1 MSRHLLRF
9 LFAAAPEGV
18 PDADLLR
25 RFTATRDE
33 SAFEL
38 LVRRHADLVWNVCC
52 GVLRH
57 DADAEDAFQATFLAL
72 ARRADAIR
80 TPCAAGWLQRV
91 AVHAAL
97 KQKAKSARFRHAEVP
112 EQIEAVA
119 AHDSELAAVVHEELA
134 KLPEAFRLPVL
145 LCDLEGHT
153 HAEAAKQLGWPIGTV
168 SGRLSRARDRLRE
181 RLTRRGV
188 APVILGS
195 LAASSGTIRAAV
207 AVGVGAIPAP
217 AGVLALT
224 TEVLSTMQTAKR
236 NLIGVVIAL
245 MIGVAGGG
253 TLVAVGQADAPAPIA
268 NAALPVQVKPAAPEQ
283 PQDIAGP
290 KERALSQRE
299 QAKPAAPEKPIAGP
313 LERALSQRNLR
324 AVAQAVL
331 AYTMD
336 KGHLPTD
343 ILDAKTKKP
352 LLSWR
357 VAILPYMEQRAVHK
371 LIKLDEPWDSEN
383 NKRLGQAKFKVY
395 AAGITEEGVGQLGM
409 TLFKR
414 FSGAHTLH
422 QPGTDVDVMKTPDGR
437 PMTLLLAEVG
447 DPVPWIKPD
456 DPVLEPADAN
466 NPFAPKTPAPWTG
479 PYSNVINVAFAD
491 GLAFSLKPDLPRA
504 QINSLIYSNDA
515 MVLPERGELVAAPS
529 EAQDA
534 EDFTALLKAAREM
547 ADQLIKLTE
556 EEANLRAELAALR
569 RLPLDQSTPLADRLI
584 ELDAHLRQL
593 RGVVEQ
599 LRKEVQKAKTK

>member
-1 MSRHLLRF
+1 MPRHLLRF

-38 LVRRHADLVWNVCC
+38 LVRRHADLVWKVCR

-112 EQIEAVA
+112 VRVEAVA
-119 AHDSELAAVVHEELA
+119 CRDPDLAAVVHEELA
-134 KLPEAFRLPVL
+134 NLPEAYRLPVL

-188 APVILGS
+188 APVIVVGS
-195 LAASSGTIRAAV
+195 LAASSGAIRAAV
-207 AVGVGAIPAP
+207 AVGVGTLPTP
-217 AGVLALT
+217 SGVLALT
-224 TEVLSTMQTAKR
+224 TEVLTTMQSVKR
-236 NLIGVVIAL
+236 NLIGVVVAL

-253 TLVAVGQADAPAPIA
+253 TLVAVGQADTPAPVA
-268 NAALPVQVKPAAPEQ
+268 NAAPPEQAKPAAPEK
-283 PQDIAGP
+283 PQAVAGP
-290 KERALSQRE
+290 KERALSQR
-299 QAKPAAPEKPIAGP
+299 
-313 LERALSQRNLR
+313 NLR
-324 AVAQAVL
+324 AIAQAIQ
-331 AYTMD
+331 AYHLD

-357 VAILPYMEQRAVHK
+357 VAILPYIEQRNVYK

-383 NKRLGQAKFKVY
+383 NQRLGQVRLKVY
-395 AAGITEEGVGQLGM
+395 SAGLDFRGDEQPM
-409 TLFKR
+409 TYVKR
-414 FSGAHTLH
+414 FTGTETLH
-422 QPGTDVDVMKTPDGR
+422 RPGTDVDVMKTPDGR

-447 DPVPWIKPD
+447 DPVPWMKPD
-456 DPVLEPADAN
+456 DPLLEPADAN
-466 NPFAPKTPAPWTG
+466 NPFKPKAPAPWKG
-479 PYSNVINVAFAD
+479 PYSNVVNVAFAD
-491 GLAFSLKPDLPRA
+491 GLAFSLKPDLPKE
-504 QINSLIYSNDA
+504 QIHSLIYWNDG
-515 MVLPERGELVAAPS
+515 MVLPERGELVAAPP

-584 ELDAHLRQL
+584 ELDALLRQL
-593 RGVVEQ
+593 RSEVGQ
-599 LRKEVQKAKTK
+599 LRKEVEKAKKK

>member
-1 MSRHLLRF
+1 MPRHLLRF
-9 LFAAAPEGV
+9 LFAAAPDGV

-25 RFTATRDE
+25 RFAATRDE
-33 SAFEL
+33 AAFEL
-38 LVRRHADLVWNVCC
+38 LVRRHADLVWKVCR

-97 KQKAKSARFRHAEVP
+97 KQKTKVARFRHADVSEPV
-112 EQIEAVA
+112 EAVA
-119 AHDSELAAVVHEELA
+119 THDSELAAVIHEELA
-134 KLPEAFRLPVL
+134 NLPEAFRLPVL

-188 APVILGS
+188 APVIFGS
-195 LAASSGTIRAAV
+195 LAASSGAIRAAV
-207 AVGVGAIPAP
+207 AVGVGTLPATS
-217 AGVLALT
+217 GVVALT
-224 TEVLSTMQTAKR
+224 TEVLFTMQTAKR
-236 NLIGVVIAL
+236 NLIVVVVAL

-253 TLVAVGQADAPAPIA
+253 TLVAVGQADAPAPVA
-268 NAALPVQVKPAAPEQ
+268 NAAPPEH
-283 PQDIAGP
+283 
-290 KERALSQRE
+290 
-299 QAKPAAPEKPIAGP
+299 AKPAAPEKPQAVAGP
-313 LERALSQRNLR
+313 RERAQSQRNLR
-324 AVAQAVL
+324 AVAQAIQ
-331 AYTMD
+331 AYHLD

-371 LIKLDEPWDSEN
+371 RINLDEPWDSEN
-383 NKRLGQAKFKVY
+383 NQRLGQVRIKVFS
-395 AAGITEEGVGQLGM
+395 AGLDFRGNEVPM
-409 TLFKR
+409 TYVKR
-414 FSGAHTLH
+414 FTGASTLH
-422 QPGTDVDVMKTPDGR
+422 RPGTEVDVAKIPDGR

-447 DPVPWIKPD
+447 DPVPWMKPD
-456 DPVLEPADAN
+456 DPLLEPADAN
-466 NPFAPKTPAPWTG
+466 NPFKPKAPVAWKG
-479 PYSNVINVAFAD
+479 PYSNVVNVAFAD
-491 GLAFSLKPDLPRA
+491 GMAFSLKPDLPKE
-504 QINSLIYSNDA
+504 QIHSLIYSGDG
-515 MVLPERGELVAAPS
+515 MVLPERGELAAAPS

-569 RLPLDQSTPLADRLI
+569 RFPLDQSTPLADRLI
-584 ELDAHLRQL
+584 ELDAQLRQL
-593 RGVVEQ
+593 RWEVGQ
-599 LRKEVQKAKTK
+599 LRKEVEKAKKK